1 MLLSN
6 QERKTILKKPKA
18 FSVIVVLLLII
29 SAALALYPTISKMIN
44 TANANSTVENYSRN
58 VDSMSK
64 SEISEMFNEAEK
76 YNADLAKMV
85 STNKL
90 PDFDP
95 TEHYND
101 ILNVT
106 GNGIMGS
113 VEIPSINVRL
123 PIYHGTDKEFLDEGA
138 GHLIG
143 TSFPIGGQNT
153 HAIIS
158 AHTAQPGKQFFDK
171 LTDLKEGDIFYISV
185 LDRTLEYQVN
195 DIQVVLPSES
205 QSLSIVKG
213 KDLVTLVT
221 CTPYSINTHRLLVTG
236 ERVKSSDILTERNDN
251 NATIDSLPTNSN
263 GFRYLFIIVGCVVLL
278 IALATIYI
286 VISRKKN
293 KNDDEEKESE

>member
-1 MLLSN
+1 
-6 QERKTILKKPKA
+6 LKKPKA
-18 FSVIVVLLLII
+18 FSVIFVFLLII

-58 VDSMSK
+58 VDTMSK
-64 SEISEMFNEAEK
+64 SEINDMFKEAER

-85 STNKL
+85 STSKL

-95 TEHYND
+95 AEHYND

-113 VEIPSINVRL
+113 VEIPSIKVRL

-185 LDRTLEYQVN
+185 LDRKLEYKVN

-236 ERVKSSDILTERNDN
+236 ERVKSSDTITEENDKD
-251 NATIDSLPTNSN
+251 ATIDSLPTNSN
-263 GFRYLFIIVGCVVLL
+263 GLHYLFILVGCVVLL
-278 IALATIYI
+278 VVLALIII
-286 VISRKKN
+286 VSRRKKIH
-293 KNDDEEKESE
+293 DEENESKSE